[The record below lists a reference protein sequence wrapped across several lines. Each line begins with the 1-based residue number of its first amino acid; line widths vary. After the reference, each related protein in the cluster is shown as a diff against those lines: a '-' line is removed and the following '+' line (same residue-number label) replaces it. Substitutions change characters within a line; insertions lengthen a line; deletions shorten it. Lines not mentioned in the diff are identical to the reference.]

1 MTAIGDARARA
12 LRTPRAARSFT
23 FSVDK
28 KAGRLERLSSVTGG
42 YHQDWT
48 DRLTGYELIEAGWLT
63 FLRENT
69 KNMDGMWTSPFI
81 DASGSGLIMSYAKPL
96 YYGDKFL
103 GVATKDINLA
113 TLEKKLLYGTW
124 GTAYAFLTNR
134 EAETMVHPNLEPP
147 SHISA
152 DPVFPDIGELETQG
166 GAPAAFLTDVR
177 AQLIAGASGSAA
189 MDAIRLVPR
198 GTALDG
204 FDAVTDAVVYWWD
217 VVARLGLCRVLR
229 ARDARRRARAHA
241 ALAAQLLGHRHGVLR
256 QARPVRVPRRP
267 RAARR
272 DDGGR
277 AAAAYAKLDPVVP
290 PDEGKYAGVKVTF
303 NHSTFKVRVLPIR
316 ARESERARARV
327 TLRMTR
333 KPR

>member
-1 MTAIGDARARA
+1 MTRARA

-217 VVARLGLCRVLR
+217 VVPDSDFVVCYVLATPDDVHVRTPLSPREHEKGRASDRISSKRNRETLLSRALRDLGLRDKGTER
-229 ARDARRRARAHA
+229 APRMHRARAPR
-241 ALAAQLLGHRHGVLR
+241 HRRNKLTHTYTR
-256 QARPVRVPRRP
+256 Q
-267 RAARR
+267 
-272 DDGGR
+272 
-277 AAAAYAKLDPVVP
+277 
-290 PDEGKYAGVKVTF
+290 
-303 NHSTFKVRVLPIR
+303 
-316 ARESERARARV
+316 
-327 TLRMTR
+327 
-333 KPR
+333 

>member
-1 MTAIGDARARA
+1 MTRARA

-217 VVARLGLCRVLR
+217 VVPDSDFVVCYVLATPDDVHVR
-229 ARDARRRARAHA
+229 TPLSPRNYSGIGTAYYDKLDLYAYLADRELPDATTAVE
-241 ALAAQLLGHRHGVLR
+241 L
-256 QARPVRVPRRP
+256 
-267 RAARR
+267 
-272 DDGGR
+272 
-277 AAAAYAKLDPVVP
+277 AAAYAKLDPVVP